1 MSTEMTT
8 HAYMVVIS
16 SVDVL
21 LRVSTVS
28 ATILQL
34 QRWDELWRRLLS
46 GSAAPVAAGTTLI
59 VVSAAP
65 GDTGDTPAS
74 RA

>member
-1 MSTEMTT
+1 MSSEMTT
-8 HAYMVVIS
+8 HAYTVVIS

-28 ATILQL
+28 ATTLQL
-34 QRWDELWRRLLS
+34 QRWDQLWRRLLGG

-65 GDTGDTPAS
+65 VSGA
-74 RA
+74 